1 MNREGGMKLSNQ
13 CIGCLEREAIKISR
27 KVSDD
32 LAVQED
38 IIAYGAR
45 VLKKHKANA
54 TSPYIT
60 GLVYDYAKE
69 KSGVIDPYHHEKH
82 IFNKMAL
89 DFIDRLNLAGLIRS
103 SKDSFDTAVRLS
115 IAGNIIDFSLGK
127 DIKKQDVK
135 DSIEESL
142 NASLFGIE
150 SHELIAAINN
160 ANNIMFI
167 ADNAGEIAFDKL
179 LVNRIDKKKVTYV
192 VKGSAIVNDA
202 TMSDAIEVGMD
213 QLVTVIDNGAGMQGT
228 LLEHCSDTFK
238 KAFDDS
244 DLIIAKGQANYET
257 LCDINDK
264 NFYFLLRAKCNVIA
278 ENIGC
283 PQGSF
288 VLLSNHMKQQM
299 ENKV

>member
-1 MNREGGMKLSNQ
+1 MKLKNQ
-13 CIGCLEREAIKISR
+13 CIECLEREVIKISK

-32 LAVQED
+32 LTVREAIKD
-38 IIAYGAR
+38 YGDS
-45 VLKKHKANA
+45 VLKEHKTTA
-54 TSPYIT
+54 TAPYIT

-69 KSGVIDPYHHEKH
+69 KSGVTDPYYHEKH

-89 DFIDRLNLAGLIRS
+89 EFIDQLNLNDLIHD
-103 SKDSFDTAVRLS
+103 SKDAFDTALRLS
-115 IAGNIIDFSLGK
+115 IAGNIIDFSIGK

-135 DSIEESL
+135 QSIDDSL
-142 NASLFGIE
+142 NALIFGIE
-150 SHELIAAINN
+150 SQDLDVAIKK
-160 ANNIMFI
+160 ADRIMFI
-167 ADNAGEIAFDKL
+167 SDNAGEIAFDKL
-179 LVNRIDKKKVTYV
+179 LVNKMDKKKVTYV

-202 TMSDAIEVGMD
+202 TMSDAVEVGMD
-213 QLVTVIDNGAGMQGT
+213 QLVTVIDNGAGTQGT
-228 LLEHCSDTFK
+228 LLELCSDTFK

-257 LCDINDK
+257 LCNITDK

-288 VLLSNHMKQQM
+288 VLLNNHMKQRR

>member
-1 MNREGGMKLSNQ
+1 MKLENQ
-13 CIGCLEREAIKISR
+13 CIECLEREVIKIAKKVSEDFAVREAIK
-27 KVSDD
+27 D
-32 LAVQED
+32 
-38 IIAYGAR
+38 YGDS
-45 VLKKHKANA
+45 VLKKHKTNA
-54 TSPYIT
+54 TAPYIT

-69 KSGVIDPYHHEKH
+69 ISGVVDPYSHEKH

-89 DFIDRLNLAGLIRS
+89 EFIDQLNLNDLIQN
-103 SKDSFDTAVRLS
+103 SKDAFDTALRLS

-127 DIKKQDVK
+127 DIKKKDVK
-135 DSIEESL
+135 ESIDDSL
-142 NASLFGIE
+142 NASLFGSE
-150 SHELIAAINN
+150 SQDLDVAIKK
-160 ANNIMFI
+160 AHRIMFI
-167 ADNAGEIAFDKL
+167 SDNAGEIALDKL
-179 LVNRIDKKKVTYV
+179 LVNKMDKKKVTYV

-202 TMSDAIEVGMD
+202 TMSDAVEVGMD
-213 QLVTVIDNGAGMQGT
+213 QLVTVIDNGAGTQGT
-228 LLEHCSDTFK
+228 LLELCSDTFK

-278 ENIGC
+278 ESIGC

-288 VLLSNHMKQQM
+288 VLLNNHMKQQR